1 MRQEIPG
8 TFHLGSFEGVFRTL
22 GNKDASGEFPR
33 LPPQETAGVGG
44 KRRRRRRGNLRFQV
58 PQNAGSLTKYRTA
71 GRRGE
76 PAFYDSRGV
85 FLIPQLEGCPLF
97 HSGSRAFSPRIVFEG
112 VLEWIVW
119 NRRFE
124 IDMLE

>member
-44 KRRRRRRGNLRFQV
+44 NGAGGAGNFLRFQT
-58 PQNAGSLTKYRTA
+58 P
-71 GRRGE
+71 
-76 PAFYDSRGV
+76 
-85 FLIPQLEGCPLF
+85 
-97 HSGSRAFSPRIVFEG
+97 
-112 VLEWIVW
+112 
-119 NRRFE
+119 
-124 IDMLE
+124 